1 MSLFVEESGCG
12 ACNQLKY
19 APVIILGNDVD
30 NEAQKLEHDLSIAKV
45 RRWLQE
51 VVIGY
56 NFCPFAQR
64 EFDAG
69 RVRYRVFEGRK
80 SKGAI
85 TALLNE
91 LLFLDEHTEIETTLL
106 ILADGWRDFYDYLA
120 LLDTAQQALDDAGY
134 EGVYQLASFHPD
146 YVFTDEDVDDAS
158 NYTNRSPLPLLHLLR
173 ESSIERA
180 IASDPNVDQIPE
192 RNKQLARAKGSDFWR
207 ALLAKID
214 S

>member
-1 MSLFVEESGCG
+1 M
-12 ACNQLKY
+12 
-19 APVIILGNDVD
+19 D
-30 NEAQKLEHDLSIAKV
+30 NEAQKLEYAAPIAKV
-45 RRWLQE
+45 RQWLQE
-51 VVIGY
+51 VVIGN

-85 TALLNE
+85 AALLDE
-91 LLFLDEHTEIETTLL
+91 LHFLDEHDEIETTLL

-120 LLDTAQQALDDAGY
+120 LLDTAQQALENAGR
-134 EGVYQLASFHPD
+134 EGIYQLASFHPD
-146 YVFTDEDVDDAS
+146 YVFADEAVDDAS

-192 RNKQLARAKGSDFWR
+192 RNKQLARAKGATFWR
-207 ALLAKID
+207 GLLAKID

>member
-1 MSLFVEESGCG
+1 M
-12 ACNQLKY
+12 
-19 APVIILGNDVD
+19 D
-30 NEAQKLEHDLSIAKV
+30 NEAQKLEYAAPIAKV

-51 VVIGY
+51 VVIGH

-69 RVRYRVFEGRK
+69 RVRYCVFEGRK

-85 TALLNE
+85 AALLDE
-91 LLFLDEHTEIETTLL
+91 LHFLDEHDEIETTLL

-120 LLDTAQQALDDAGY
+120 LLDTAQQALENADR
-134 EGVYQLASFHPD
+134 EGIYQLASFHPD
-146 YVFTDEDVDDAS
+146 YVFADEAVDDAS

-192 RNKQLARAKGSDFWR
+192 RNKQLARAKGADFWR
-207 ALLAKID
+207 GLLAKID

>member
-1 MSLFVEESGCG
+1 
-12 ACNQLKY
+12 
-19 APVIILGNDVD
+19 LGNDVG
-30 NEAQKLEHDLSIAKV
+30 NELQRLEDAAPIAKV
-45 RRWLQE
+45 RRWLQD

-85 TALLNE
+85 AALLDE
-91 LLFLDEHTEIETTLL
+91 LDFLAEHDDIETTLL
-106 ILADGWRDFYDYLA
+106 ILADGWRDFYDYLT
-120 LLDTAQQALDDAGY
+120 LLDTAQQALEDTGY
-134 EGVYQLASFHPD
+134 EGIYQLASFHPD
-146 YVFTDEDVDDAS
+146 YVFVDEAVDDAS

-180 IASDPNVDQIPE
+180 IASDPNIDQIPE
-192 RNKQLARAKGSDFWR
+192 RNKQVARARGAACWR
-207 ALLAKID
+207 ELLAKID
-214 S
+214 A

>member
-1 MSLFVEESGCG
+1 M
-12 ACNQLKY
+12 
-19 APVIILGNDVD
+19 D
-30 NEAQKLEHDLSIAKV
+30 NEAQKLEHAVPIEKV

-51 VVIGY
+51 VVVDH

-64 EFDAG
+64 EIAAG

-80 SKGAI
+80 SKAAI
-85 TALLNE
+85 ATV
-91 LLFLDEHTEIETTLL
+91 LDELYFLGEHADIETTLL
-106 ILADGWRDFYDYLA
+106 VLAEGWRDFYDYLT
-120 LLDTAQQALDDAGY
+120 LLDRAQQALEDAGF

-146 YVFTDEDVDDAS
+146 YTFADEAADDAS

-192 RNKQLARAKGSDFWR
+192 RNKQLARAKGADFWR
-207 ALLAKID
+207 GLLANMD
-214 S
+214 F

>member
-1 MSLFVEESGCG
+1 M
-12 ACNQLKY
+12 
-19 APVIILGNDVD
+19 GNDVD
-30 NEAQKLEHDLSIAKV
+30 NEAQKLEHAASIAKV
-45 RRWLQE
+45 HRWLQE

-64 EFDAG
+64 EFDGG
-69 RVRYRVFEGRK
+69 RVRYCVFEGRK

-85 TALLNE
+85 AALLDE
-91 LLFLDEHTEIETTLL
+91 LHFLDEHADIETTLL
-106 ILADGWRDFYDYLA
+106 ILADGWRDFYDYLT

-146 YVFTDEDVDDAS
+146 YVFADEAVDDAS

-173 ESSIERA
+173 ESSIDRA

-192 RNKQLARAKGSDFWR
+192 RNKQLARAKGADFWR
-207 ALLAKID
+207 SLLAKID

>member
-1 MSLFVEESGCG
+1 MGNELQRLED
-12 ACNQLKY
+12 A
-19 APVIILGNDVD
+19 AP
-30 NEAQKLEHDLSIAKV
+30 IAKV
-45 RRWLQE
+45 RRWLQD

-85 TALLNE
+85 AALLDE
-91 LLFLDEHTEIETTLL
+91 LDFLAEHDDIETTLL
-106 ILADGWRDFYDYLA
+106 ILADGWRDFYDYLT
-120 LLDTAQQALDDAGY
+120 LLETAQQALEDTGY
-134 EGVYQLASFHPD
+134 EGIYQLASFHPD
-146 YVFTDEDVDDAS
+146 YVFADEAVDDAS

-180 IASDPNVDQIPE
+180 IASDPNIDQIPE
-192 RNKQLARAKGSDFWR
+192 RNKQVARARGTTFWR
-207 ALLAKID
+207 ELLAKID
-214 S
+214 A